1 MPQQSKWVKRA
12 MEVAIKRARFEGAF
26 IRLPDT
32 PFPDT
37 DTAVIRESTRL
48 YVETWLV
55 PLLEAVRDGDVE
67 TAKCLS

>member
-1 MPQQSKWVKRA
+1 
-12 MEVAIKRARFEGAF
+12 METAIKRARFEGAY

-32 PFPDT
+32 PLPEA
-37 DTAVIRESTRL
+37 DTAVIREATRV